1 MVDPKRIAYVGHS
14 WNAGAGAILDAID
27 KRLAAFVFMGGP
39 QSNLEYVLS
48 SDSPRMVS
56 VRKGMDL
63 TKVEQT
69 MRANAGADPGSYGA
83 QLGPA
88 PVLFQYG
95 LHDEEWV
102 PLKDAKDYVATSTGP
117 KGARFYDSGHSLNEQ
132 ARLDRFKF
140 LKQHLTLTSLQ
151 QGTLENV
158 PDIK

>member
-102 PLKDAKDYVATSTGP
+102 PLKMQRATLRRAQGRKGLGFTTPDTPST
-117 KGARFYDSGHSLNEQ
+117 S
-132 ARLDRFKF
+132 RLVW
-140 LKQHLTLTSLQ
+140 TGSSS
-151 QGTLENV
+151 
-158 PDIK
+158 

>member
-1 MVDPKRIAYVGHS
+1 
-14 WNAGAGAILDAID
+14 
-27 KRLAAFVFMGGP
+27 MGGP

-117 KGARFYDSGHSLNEQ
+117 KGARFLRLRTLPQRAGSFGPVQVLEAAPNAYLAT
-132 ARLDRFKF
+132 ARYVGKR
-140 LKQHLTLTSLQ
+140 SRY
-151 QGTLENV
+151 
-158 PDIK
+158 